1 MTEQDDKSTWKSST
15 NGDSAWKEARER
27 VATRNE
33 ATRKSGKQER
43 EAYERSRES
52 VRKDSRAAAPRQ
64 AARPPPHAVVGRGA
78 GGPTRR
84 RVRR

>member
-1 MTEQDDKSTWKSST
+1 MTEQDDTSTWKSST
-15 NGDSAWKEARER
+15 RGDSAWKEARER

-52 VRKDSRAAAPRQ
+52 VRKTAERRRQ
-64 AARPPPHAVVGRGA
+64 ARLLGH
-78 GGPTRR
+78 RR
-84 RVRR
+84 TP